1 MDLFFNLLGY
11 AGSFIVL
18 VSIMMSNVLKF
29 RVINM
34 LGATIF
40 CIYGLLIGAYP
51 VLAMNAVIVIV
62 DIVYIFKLFNQKDF
76 FDINEELK
84 GHEFFLKRFF
94 AFYGRDIRKFFPDFD
109 IKNVSNP
116 KILLVSRNIN
126 PVGLFI
132 YQLDSESSSIIIHLD
147 YACPKYRDTK
157 NFFHILTSK
166 AHDFKIQGFNR
177 FVSRN
182 RAPNHTG
189 YLKKVGFIE
198 QANGDFVLEF

>member
-1 MDLFFNLLGY
+1 MDMFFQFLGY
-11 AGSFIVL
+11 TASFIIL
-18 VSIMMSNVLKF
+18 VSILMSNVLKF

-34 LGATIF
+34 LGATLF
-40 CIYGLLIGAYP
+40 CVYGLVIGAYP
-51 VLAMNAVIVIV
+51 VLVMNGVIVMI
-62 DIVYIFKLFNQKDF
+62 DIIYIFKLFNQKDF

-109 IKNVSNP
+109 IKNVPTP

-132 YQLDSESSSIIIHLD
+132 YELDPASESIVIHLD

-166 AHDFKIQGFNR
+166 AEDFRNQGFKR

-182 RAPNHTG
+182 RAPQHAG
-189 YLKKVGFIE
+189 YLKKVGFE
-198 QANGDFVLEF
+198 EASNGDFVLNF

>member
-1 MDLFFNLLGY
+1 MEIFFEFVGY
-11 AGSFIVL
+11 AGSLIVL
-18 VSIMMSNVLKF
+18 ISIMMSNVLKF

-34 LGATIF
+34 LGATLF
-40 CIYGLLIGAYP
+40 CVYGLLIGAYP
-51 VLAMNAVIVIV
+51 VLAMNAVIVAI
-62 DIVYIFKLFNQKDF
+62 DIIYIFKLFNQKDF

-109 IKNVSNP
+109 IKQVESP

-132 YQLDSESSSIIIHLD
+132 YQLDHESSSIIIHLD

-166 AHDFKIQGFNR
+166 AEDFRNQGFKR

-182 RAPNHTG
+182 RAPSHTG
-189 YLKKVGFIE
+189 YLRRVGFEE
-198 QANGDFVLEF
+198 QSNGDFVLNF